1 MKYHRIMPWARKLTV
16 FSVLI
21 ALIATVYAFGAATPH
36 EAAASSHVQYV
47 YSDWNAKPSGIS
59 GGDQFRL
66 IFLSSTKRKAT
77 SLDIADYNTF
87 VQDLAAGGHNAI
99 RPYADGFNVVGCTAS
114 MPGFPAGVNAR
125 DNTGTTGTG
134 VPIYW
139 LKGAKVA
146 DNYADFYDGSWDEE
160 ANVKNESGNT
170 GLNINQ
176 SANRPWTGCE
186 HDGTEA
192 FVSGASEGLGENDV
206 DFVRVGQP
214 NSSGT
219 GHGPLNSNGD
229 YEDSNQNRPMYGL
242 SQVFEVI
249 QIPGN
254 TGTLTTGGTPRTG
267 SINGSDVGEY
277 WQVKLHQNGKYRID
291 VKGSESS
298 QYGGT
303 LTNPRIK
310 LLAGNSHVEL
320 LNDAADG
327 VSQTGPETLATGG
340 GVGKNSRLDIK
351 VTGETRYYYML
362 IHRGTGDKGSF
373 TLTANRL
380 DWPQG
385 RLAPDITVDQEN
397 RNSVSISWTES
408 KKTHNSLVAPE
419 TTYEIDRRTL
429 PEENWSSVAR
439 RISPGNRTYEVAA
452 LTAGTAYEI
461 RVRMVPIPGVDTHTY
476 QYGYATVY
484 ADDCATS
491 GSNTCDINV
500 NQSKKGRIGYDSY
513 GDLDGYTVSL
523 VSGRTY
529 VIRAN
534 GKATNTG
541 TLVDPYLELIRA
553 SDDSLIREDDDG
565 GTGFN
570 SKLTYTPT
578 STEDYNIVVSS
589 ADDGRGTYRV
599 KVIEK

>member
-1 MKYHRIMPWARKLTV
+1 MPHQTLILWARKLTILAA
-16 FSVLI
+16 LI
-21 ALIATVYAFGAATPH
+21 ALVATIYAFGAATPQ
-36 EAAASSHVQYV
+36 EAVASTHVEYV

-139 LKGAKVA
+139 LKGTRVA
-146 DNYADFYDGSWDEE
+146 DNYADFYDGSWDDE
-160 ANVKNESGNT
+160 ANIKNESGSN

-206 DFVRVGQP
+206 DFVRVGRP

-219 GHGPLNSNGD
+219 GHGPISSSD
-229 YEDSNQNRPMYGL
+229 YESSSDNRPMYGI
-242 SQVFEVI
+242 SPVFELI
-249 QIPGN
+249 QTPGN
-254 TGTLTTGGTPRTG
+254 AGTLTTGGTPRTG

-298 QYGGT
+298 QHGGT

-320 LNDAADG
+320 LNYEADG

-385 RLAPDITVDQEN
+385 RLAPDITVNQEN
-397 RNSVSISWTES
+397 RTSVSISWTES
-408 KKTHNSLVAPE
+408 KKTHNSMVAPE

-439 RISPGNRTYEVAA
+439 RISPGNRTYEVDG
-452 LTAGTAYEI
+452 LTAGTAYEV

-484 ADDCATS
+484 PDDCAAS

-513 GDLDGYTVSL
+513 GDLDGYTVRL
-523 VSGRTY
+523 TSGTTY

-578 STEDYNIVVSS
+578 STEDYNIVISS

-599 KVIEK
+599 KVKQK